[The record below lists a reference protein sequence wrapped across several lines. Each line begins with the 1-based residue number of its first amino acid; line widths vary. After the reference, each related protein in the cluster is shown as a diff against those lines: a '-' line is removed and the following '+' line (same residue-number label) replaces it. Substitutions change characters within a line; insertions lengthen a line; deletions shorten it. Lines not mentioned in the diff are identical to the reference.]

1 MNKVLGSIP
10 WIILWIATVPVMAQK
25 AESRATTAY
34 LSRYV
39 GKYPS
44 DVKLWTTQPL
54 NRRLHALLKT
64 QYGALIHNMEVNNP
78 IEKAD
83 TVLYTMGNKT
93 HGGGTDDAWFVVDPK
108 KDIINVFLRVGSQ
121 LKIYKERNIS
131 LPLPKAMKEWLK
143 DAQRSP

>member
-1 MNKVLGSIP
+1 MNNGLWSILCAS
-10 WIILWIATVPVMAQK
+10 LWIGIVPATAQK
-25 AESRATTAY
+25 AGSPATIAY
-34 LSRYV
+34 ISKYA

-64 QYGALIHNMEVNNP
+64 QYAALIHNMEVNNP

-83 TVLYTMGNKT
+83 IVLYTMGNKT

-108 KDIINVFLRVGSQ
+108 KDITNVFLRADSK

-131 LPLPKAMKEWLK
+131 LPLPKEVKEWLK